1 MAHHKSALKRIKQNA
16 KKADRNKHV
25 RSTLRTFIK
34 RVREA
39 VAAKDSAL
47 AKESLTAA
55 IPVIDSAAS
64 KGVIHSSN
72 ASRNISRLTRLV
84 NTLGQ

>member
-1 MAHHKSALKRIKQNA
+1 MANHKSALKRIKQNN
-16 KKADRNKHV
+16 KRNERNIHV

-39 VAAKDSAL
+39 AAAKDIARAEL
-47 AKESLTAA
+47 ALTAA

-72 ASRNISRLTRLV
+72 ASRNVARLTKLV
-84 NTLGQ
+84 NSLR

>member
-1 MAHHKSALKRIKQNA
+1 MAHHKSAIKRNKQNE
-16 KKADRNKHV
+16 KKYERNKHV

-39 VAAKDSAL
+39 AAVNNTTAAKEAL
-47 AKESLTAA
+47 AAA

-64 KGVIHSSN
+64 KGIIHPNN
-72 ASRNISRLTRLV
+72 ASRNVSRLTKLV
-84 NTLGQ
+84 DTLV